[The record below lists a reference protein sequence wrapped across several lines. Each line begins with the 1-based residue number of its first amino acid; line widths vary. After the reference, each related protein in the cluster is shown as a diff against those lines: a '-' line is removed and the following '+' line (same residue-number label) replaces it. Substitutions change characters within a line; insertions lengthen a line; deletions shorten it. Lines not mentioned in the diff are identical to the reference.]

1 LTVRRAPSKIASAL
15 LALLV
20 VTVACSDSS
29 EGGGS
34 PPPVIPTGGLSG
46 SSGASGSGGSGA
58 SGSGGSSSTPGPCA
72 IEAPTECPAPAPTY
86 TDVEPIFS
94 SRCVVCHDGA
104 TANGPWPLNTYGH
117 VATWRD
123 TIRGALLSCAM
134 PPIDAETPLADSERL
149 LILTWIRCGM
159 PI

>member
-1 LTVRRAPSKIASAL
+1 LAVRRAPSKIASAL

-46 SSGASGSGGSGA
+46 SAGGSGSGGSGA
-58 SGSGGSSSTPGPCA
+58 SGSGGSSSMPACA
-72 IEAPTECPAPAPTY
+72 IEAPTACPAPAPTY

-134 PPIDAETPLADSERL
+134 PPSDAETPLADSERL